1 MKPTGLLA
9 LTIPEL
15 RQLTGRQ
22 FLSILEGCS
31 SFSRGKIYLHIVLLM
46 ACASVIF
53 NTAMRLTEDWKV
65 DFLGLLIGLLLPPNV
80 YFHCL
85 FNKRRPAIRQF
96 IEEHWD
102 EFRPEQ

>member
-1 MKPTGLLA
+1 MKPAGLLA

-15 RQLTGRQ
+15 RKLTGAQ
-22 FLSILEGCS
+22 FLRIWEGCS
-31 SFSRGKIYLHIVLLM
+31 SYSRAKIYLHIVLLM

-65 DFLGLLIGLLLPPNV
+65 DLLGLVVGLLVPPNV
-80 YFHCL
+80 YFHFL
-85 FNKRRPAIRQF
+85 FKDRRPAIRQF
-96 IEEHWD
+96 IEQNWE